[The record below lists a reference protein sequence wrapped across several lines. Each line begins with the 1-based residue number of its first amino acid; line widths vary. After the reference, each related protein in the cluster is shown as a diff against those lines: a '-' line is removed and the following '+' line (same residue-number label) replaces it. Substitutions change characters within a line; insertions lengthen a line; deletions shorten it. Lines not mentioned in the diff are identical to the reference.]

1 VVAILVRAMNVKDPD
16 IEWLLCQMPALMGET
31 SGHQAIVAALEGGA
45 AGGSASSAG
54 AESTCERA
62 RPHVPRA
69 RRLLGVWAMLGTE
82 HRRVLRAH
90 YTAPVSRRPGV
101 DVHLGPLASVG
112 LLNPATRSK
121 LEAACSHATDPR
133 NARLIGEARRAAQRA
148 VVDAHRAWR
157 GAFQKAML
165 TWMSG

>member
-1 VVAILVRAMNVKDPD
+1 MKDPD

-69 RRLLGVWAMLGTE
+69 RRLLGVWAMVAPE
-82 HRRVLRAH
+82 HRVVLRAH
-90 YTAPVSRRPGV
+90 YAAAVSRSPGV
-101 DVHLGPLASVG
+101 DVHLGALASVC
-112 LLNPATRSK
+112 LLNLATRAK
-121 LEAACSHATDPR
+121 LEAACSHATEPR
-133 NARLIGEARRAAQRA
+133 NARLILEARREAQRA
-148 VVDAHRAWR
+148 VADAHAAWR
-157 GAFQKAML
+157 GAWRKAML